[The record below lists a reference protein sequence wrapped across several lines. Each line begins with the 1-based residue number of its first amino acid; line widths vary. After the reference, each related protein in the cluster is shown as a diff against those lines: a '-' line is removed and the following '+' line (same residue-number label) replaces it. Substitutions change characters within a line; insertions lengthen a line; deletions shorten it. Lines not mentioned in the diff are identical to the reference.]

1 MLFAS
6 YKNTLFQFRL
16 PAHPGGKRDN
26 LLEMKILASKRKG
39 ANKIPVKR
47 SRGRD
52 REKRTL
58 PPVKGDTKDPST
70 GEFLDKIQLF
80 AVGLDLYG
88 TISFCNDHLLKVAGA
103 RREKVIGR
111 NWFDLFALPSGR
123 EELRRLY
130 LGNILLGTFPP
141 QPAYEIQNLQ
151 GGQHLISWT
160 CSPLR
165 DGNERI
171 TGLFCIGIEVNLQ
184 SITPEENEEQE
195 SGKPAPLEDQP
206 DFDLR
211 NTPDGA
217 SATPSPSSRNHDAG
231 LNGSIGEAETEKP
244 PEPREDRPIDRSGK
258 YLTFL
263 LGKEEFGI
271 GIERV
276 KEIMGVVPIRSIPRT
291 PGYLKGVVNL
301 RGSIIPVID
310 LRLKFGM
317 ETLAYTPKTC
327 IVVLEVAGAAAPF
340 RTGIIVDSV
349 LEVVNMRENE
359 IDDTPSFGM
368 KLDAQYILGMAKS
381 NGKVKI
387 LLKMEHVLDT
397 ETLLAAGQADPA
409 FRSL

>member
-1 MLFAS
+1 
-6 YKNTLFQFRL
+6 
-16 PAHPGGKRDN
+16 
-26 LLEMKILASKRKG
+26 MKILTVKKKG
-39 ANKIPVKR
+39 VNKAPVKKG
-47 SRGRD
+47 RGKD
-52 REKRTL
+52 KEKRT
-58 PPVKGDTKDPST
+58 PPAAKGNPKDPST

-88 TISFCNDHLLKVAGA
+88 AIFFCNDHLLDVAGS
-103 RREKVIGR
+103 RREEVIGR
-111 NWFDLFALPSGR
+111 NWFDLFALPSRR

-165 DGNERI
+165 DGDERI
-171 TGLFCIGIEVNLQ
+171 TGLFCIGIEVHLQ
-184 SITPEENEEQE
+184 SITPEEKEEQE
-195 SGKPAPLEDQP
+195 SGKPAFVEDQP
-206 DFDLR
+206 DFDPQA
-211 NTPDGA
+211 TPDGA
-217 SATPSPSSRNHDAG
+217 PATASPSGRNHDAG
-231 LNGSIGEAETEKP
+231 LNGPIGEAESEKP
-244 PEPREDRPIDRSGK
+244 PEFREDKPIDRSGK

-291 PGYLKGVVNL
+291 PHYLKGVINL

-349 LEVVNMRENE
+349 LEVVNIRENE
-359 IDDTPSFGM
+359 IDDAPSFGM
-368 KLDAQYILGMAKS
+368 ALDAQYILGMAKS

-387 LLKMEHVLDT
+387 LLKMEQVFDP
-397 ETLLAAGQADPA
+397 ETLLAAGQGDPA
-409 FRSL
+409 LKSL